1 MIVKGQ
7 RMCVPEYGEL
17 KRDIMEEA
25 HSSTYAMH
33 PGSTKTYKT
42 LKKHYWWNGMKKEIA
57 SFISKSLTYQQV
69 KAENQRPVWKIQLLP
84 ILIWKWEKITMDF
97 VKSLAR
103 TQRNHDAIWVI
114 VDRLTKSAHF
124 LPVNVEDSLEKLAQL
139 YVDEIVR
146 LHGVPVSIVSDR
158 DPRFTS
164 RFWPSLQTALGTRLH
179 FITAFHPQTDGHSER
194 TIQTL
199 EDMLRACVMEF
210 KGSWDTHWALMEFA
224 YNNSYQTII
233 KMAPSEALYGR
244 KCRTP
249 MCWDEVRERRLV
261 GAELVQITSEKVK
274 VVRDNLKIAR
284 DRKRIY
290 ADNRRRDLQFEIGD
304 RVFLKIS
311 LGRVF

>member
-17 KRDIMEEA
+17 KRDIIEEA

-33 PGSTKTYKT
+33 PSSTKMYRT
-42 LKKHYWWNGMKKEIA
+42 LKEHYWWNGMKKEIA
-57 SFISKSLTYQQV
+57 SFVSRCLTCQQV
-69 KAENQRPVWKIQLLP
+69 KTEHQRPAGKIQLLP
-84 ILIWKWEKITMDF
+84 IPVWKWEKITMDF
-97 VKSLAR
+97 VTGLPR
-103 TQRNHDAIWVI
+103 TRRQHDAIWVI

-124 LPVNVEDSLEKLAQL
+124 LPVNVEDSLEKLARL

-179 FITAFHPQTDGHSER
+179 FNTAFHPQTDGQSER

-199 EDMLRACVMEF
+199 EDMLRACVIEF
-210 KGSWDTHWALMEFA
+210 KGSWDTHFALMEFA
-224 YNNSYQTII
+224 YNNSYQASID
-233 KMAPSEALYGR
+233 MAPFEALYGR

-249 MCWDEVRERRLV
+249 VCWDEVCERRLV
-261 GAELVQITSEKVK
+261 GPKLVQITSEKVK
-274 VVRDNLKIAR
+274 VVCDNLKIAR
-284 DRKRIY
+284 DRQRSY

-311 LGRVF
+311 P